1 MMESSADNSK
11 LPLPDEMDYL
21 EGEDDQMVDLND
33 PMLQTID
40 DEPLISD
47 DQEFSNSRVGSSET
61 IQGETPI
68 YRQNID
74 ESRID
79 ELLVEENL
87 DDADYPDIVDIADRD
102 AAKNSFNDDL

>member
-1 MMESSADNSK
+1 MERSTDNSK
-11 LPLPDEMDYL
+11 QPLADDMDYL
-21 EGEDDQMVDLND
+21 EGEDNQMLDLND

-40 DEPLISD
+40 EGPLISD

-87 DDADYPDIVDIADRD
+87 DEANYPNISGIADSD
-102 AAKNSFNDDL
+102 AAQNSFNDDL